1 VRYYISGIRSQAV
14 VETGMDVF
22 EEQEGEVSDD
32 NYFKKNNERT
42 SGIWEYL
49 LPVPFREQ
57 RFLV

>member
-1 VRYYISGIRSQAV
+1 
-14 VETGMDVF
+14 MDVF